1 MLFDLVKYDI
11 LEVVYKYSRFFAQ
24 NSDFI
29 MTLMR
34 QMRDENKYEGIIT
47 VAQLSKYKLLI
58 ETDIKQFK
66 DLTSDPSEK
75 KEELEMPFIDH
86 LNFYFEDK
94 DYSVH
99 DDAGLQ

>member
-34 QMRDENKYEGIIT
+34 QMRDENKYEGI
-47 VAQLSKYKLLI
+47 LS
-58 ETDIKQFK
+58 
-66 DLTSDPSEK
+66 
-75 KEELEMPFIDH
+75 
-86 LNFYFEDK
+86 
-94 DYSVH
+94 VV
-99 DDAGLQ
+99 